1 VTVLGLV
8 VTGWLA
14 GILGCRD
21 GEECFC
27 LCIRLEFPIP
37 ALTWFIGPR
46 FEVPSGVVIGPYH
59 NCSITGGVGERTAV
73 AVSGISLNAC
83 SDTTAG
89 VHI

>member
-1 VTVLGLV
+1 MTVLGLV

-27 LCIRLEFPIP
+27 LRIRLEFPIP

-89 VHI
+89 VQI